1 MEPPPEPEPEPKL
14 PQQGADNR
22 GQSHREFVASTLLQI
37 ADRLAAM
44 EQRLTDIQRR
54 LPRDTDRWTVVEDE
68 PLAD

>member
-1 MEPPPEPEPEPKL
+1 MEPPPGPER
-14 PQQGADNR
+14 PQQGGGTR
-22 GQSHREFVASTLLQI
+22 GQSHREFVASALLQI
-37 ADRLAAM
+37 ADRLAAV